1 MTTGASAR
9 KPGITE
15 STLRTHLRNIYGKTD
30 THSRSELIELME
42 SRLMG

>member
-1 MTTGASAR
+1 MTTGCICQEAC
-9 KPGITE
+9 ITE